1 MLPRIQFKT
10 YLSCDHLRT
19 KGHVT
24 KPKIKSIRLNRG
36 KSFYIVP
43 HDLLLQNVLFL
54 KHMVM
59 GVYLFRSLA

>member
-1 MLPRIQFKT
+1 MLPRIQFQT

-19 KGHVT
+19 EGHVT

-43 HDLLLQNVLFL
+43 HDLLLQNVLFINIW
-54 KHMVM
+54 
-59 GVYLFRSLA
+59 